1 MTFPFLRML
10 AAACAIALSM
20 TASPA
25 RAEDADR
32 SWAVLREAEAAHDEG
47 IKLRGSDPAASLAAF
62 RRSVQAWER
71 LRAAGAENGP
81 MEFNLGNAYL
91 ETGDVGRA
99 IAAYRRAE
107 RFMPGNADLER
118 NLAQARGMAA
128 EGFGGSG
135 TVLVDSVARWWH
147 LVPRGTRVAAGWT
160 CWWLFWVLL
169 AARMLHRVDAG
180 HVRTTWRAALWST
193 AAGWALLGGSVVAD
207 EALAR
212 LRPVA
217 VVIAPDV
224 VLRKGNGEGYDR
236 AIVETLGPGVE
247 AQLLERRPGW
257 LRLGLSD
264 GRGGWV
270 RDEQVEV
277 P

>member
-1 MTFPFLRML
+1 MTTRFLRIL
-10 AAACAIALSM
+10 AAACALALAGIA
-20 TASPA
+20 APA
-25 RAEDADR
+25 RADDADR
-32 SWAVLREAEAAHDEG
+32 SWVVLREAEAAHDEG
-47 IKLRGSDPAASLAAF
+47 IRLRGSDPAASLAAF

-71 LRAAGAENGP
+71 LRSAGAENGP
-81 MEFNLGNAYL
+81 LEFNLGNSYL

-135 TVLVDSVARWWH
+135 AVLVDSVARWWH
-147 LVPRGTRVAAGWT
+147 LVPRATRVAAGWT
-160 CWWLFWVLL
+160 CWWLFWVLV
-169 AARMLHRVDAG
+169 AAHALRQADVG
-180 HVRTTWRAALWST
+180 RTRATWRAALGAT
-193 AAGWALLGGSVVAD
+193 AAGWVLLGGSVVAD
-207 EALAR
+207 EVLAR
-212 LRPVA
+212 MRPVA
-217 VVIAPDV
+217 VVIEPEV
-224 VLRKGNGEGYDR
+224 VLRKGNGEGYER
-236 AIVETLGPGVE
+236 AIVETLGPGIE

-257 LRLGLSD
+257 LRLGLPD

-270 RDEQVEV
+270 REQQVEV